1 MATRNHGSSEP
12 SVRNGSELSSLIPAN
27 QSMRADA
34 TPSRSGRPPVLDDE
48 ALDELAVMLQRQ
60 LGRLPRLDELIEEAG
75 GCQRQRASKALQR
88 VRSGAAQQ
96 DLRDLLRLP
105 SDLEQLQRRW
115 IDRWMDAAAAQL
127 DDHHADLT
135 ARHEENVEA
144 LEALISEQHRA
155 LSSIQDQKADLER
168 MTDELLQV
176 RESDRGLIERLTA
189 ERDIAERLAR
199 KQN

>member
-27 QSMRADA
+27 QGMRADA
-34 TPSRSGRPPVLDDE
+34 TPPRSGRPPVLDDE

-75 GCQRQRASKALQR
+75 GCQRQRASKAVQR
-88 VRSGAAQQ
+88 IRSGAAQLQ
-96 DLRDLLRLP
+96 LQEILRLP
-105 SDLEQLQRRW
+105 SGLEQLQRRW
-115 IDRWMDAAAAQL
+115 IDRWMNAAAAQL
-127 DDHHADLT
+127 ADHHADLT
-135 ARHEENVEA
+135 ARHDEKVEA
-144 LEALISEQHRA
+144 LEAVISEQHRA

-176 RESDRGLIERLTA
+176 READRGLIERLTA